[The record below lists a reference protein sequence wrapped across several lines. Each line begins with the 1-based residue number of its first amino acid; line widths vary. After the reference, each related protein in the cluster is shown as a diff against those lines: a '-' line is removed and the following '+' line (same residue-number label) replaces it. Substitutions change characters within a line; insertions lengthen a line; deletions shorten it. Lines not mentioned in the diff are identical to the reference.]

1 MQQNPVYA
9 ATHKTG
15 NPCRT
20 SQEPAMYQINEQFA
34 ASTRQFAD
42 TAAQANRLA
51 LANAEEVFG
60 LQLATIA
67 QNFNAAFAFWGELAE
82 VRDAD
87 GLKAVWPKGVQVA
100 RENVE
105 RSISTGQEVLGR
117 TLKANEAIGQIAKG
131 QFEAATAQ
139 AQAGVEKVVKAAKAK

>member
-1 MQQNPVYA
+1 
-9 ATHKTG
+9 
-15 NPCRT
+15 
-20 SQEPAMYQINEQFA
+20 MYQINDQFA

-42 TAAQANRLA
+42 TAAQVNRLA

-67 QNFNAAFAFWGELAE
+67 QNFNAAFDTTPVLAE

-139 AQAGVEKVVKAAKAK
+139 AQAGVEKAVKAAKAK